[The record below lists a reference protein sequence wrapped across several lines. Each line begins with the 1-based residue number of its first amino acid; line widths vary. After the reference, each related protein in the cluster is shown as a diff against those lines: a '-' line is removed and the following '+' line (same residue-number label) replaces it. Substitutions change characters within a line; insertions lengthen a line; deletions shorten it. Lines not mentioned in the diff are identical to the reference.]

1 MARTEST
8 GDPMTDEVELFESR
22 GPRAARRRRLVDG
35 VSALGLAVA
44 LAALLAGLA
53 SAGQLDPALWAPLF
67 DWSAQQF
74 LLVAFGNTLL
84 AGAVA
89 IVLSIPFGAV
99 LAAARLS
106 RSRVLAT
113 IAAGVV
119 EVLRALPLLFVVYFF
134 LLALPGLG
142 LRMPPFW
149 QLVGAIVLY
158 SGGVFAE
165 LFRAGILAL
174 PRGQAEA
181 GLSLGLTRTQV
192 LLRIVF
198 PQVVRSLLPALV
210 SQSVR
215 VLKETT
221 LGYVVSYP
229 ELLRRGQT
237 LGEFLSGSFLQ
248 VYFEIAIIFIVIN
261 GGLGAL
267 AVMLNRR
274 LNRPRDAEPVQSD
287 RERVPA

>member
-1 MARTEST
+1 MTE
-8 GDPMTDEVELFESR
+8 VQLFEMR
-22 GPRAARRRRLVDG
+22 GPRAARRRRIVNL
-35 VSALGLAVA
+35 SAAAV
-44 LAALLAGLA
+44 LAAALTALLVGLGA
-53 SAGQLDPALWAPLF
+53 AGQLDGALWAPLF
-67 DWSAQQF
+67 DWGAQQF
-74 LLVAFGNTLL
+74 LLVALGNTLI
-84 AGAVA
+84 AGATA
-89 IVLSIPFGAV
+89 IALSIPLGAI

-106 RSRVLAT
+106 RSRLLSLL
-113 IAAGVV
+113 AAGLV

-158 SGGVFAE
+158 SSGVFAE
-165 LFRAGILAL
+165 LLRAGILAL
-174 PRGQAEA
+174 PKGQAEA
-181 GLSLGLTRTQV
+181 GLSLGLSRTQV
-192 LLRIVF
+192 MLRIVF
-198 PQVVRSLLPALV
+198 PQVVRALLPALI

-248 VYFEIAIIFIVIN
+248 VYFEIAVIFIVLN
-261 GGLGAL
+261 GGLSWL
-267 AVMLNRR
+267 AVVLNRR
-274 LNRPRDAEPVQSD
+274 LDRARVPRAAQSA

>member
-1 MARTEST
+1 MTEVQLFEMRGPKAARTRRIVNIA
-8 GDPMTDEVELFESR
+8 GLVVIL
-22 GPRAARRRRLVDG
+22 AAI
-35 VSALGLAVA
+35 
-44 LAALLAGLA
+44 AALLAGLA
-53 SAGQLDPALWAPLF
+53 AAGQLDPALWAPLL
-67 DWSAQQF
+67 DWGAQQF
-74 LLVAFGNTLL
+74 LLVALGNTLI
-84 AGAVA
+84 AGATA
-89 IVLSIPFGAV
+89 IALSIPLGAM

-106 RSRVLAT
+106 RSRVLARLS
-113 IAAGVV
+113 AGLV

-158 SGGVFAE
+158 SSGVFAE

-174 PRGQAEA
+174 PRGQMEA
-181 GLSLGLTRTQV
+181 GLSLGLSRTQV

-198 PQVVRSLLPALV
+198 PQVVRALLPALI

-248 VYFEIAIIFIVIN
+248 VYFEIAVIFIVLN
-261 GGLGAL
+261 GGLTWL
-267 AVMLNRR
+267 AVVLNRR
-274 LNRPRDAEPVQSD
+274 MGRTRTPRAAQSA

>member
-1 MARTEST
+1 MTE
-8 GDPMTDEVELFESR
+8 VQLFEMR
-22 GPRAARRRRLVDG
+22 GARAARRRRLVN
-35 VSALGLAVA
+35 VVA
-44 LAALLAGLA
+44 AAIIAAALTWLVVGLGA
-53 SAGQLDPALWAPLF
+53 AGQLDSALWAPLF
-67 DWSAQQF
+67 DWGAQQF
-74 LLVAFGNTLL
+74 LLVALANTLI
-84 AGAVA
+84 AGVTA
-89 IVLSIPFGAV
+89 IVLSLPLGAV

-106 RSRVLAT
+106 RSRVLSVL
-113 IAAGVV
+113 AAAVV

-158 SGGVFAE
+158 SSGVFAE
-165 LFRAGILAL
+165 LFRAGMLAL
-174 PRGQAEA
+174 PRGQTEA
-181 GLSLGLTRTQV
+181 GLSLGLSRTQLIV
-192 LLRIVF
+192 RIVL
-198 PQVVRSLLPALV
+198 PQVVRALLPALV

-248 VYFEIAIIFIVIN
+248 VYFEIAVIFIVLN
-261 GGLGAL
+261 GGLTWFAL
-267 AVMLNRR
+267 VLNRR
-274 LNRPRDAEPVQSD
+274 LDRSRSPRAAQSA

>member
-1 MARTEST
+1 MTE
-8 GDPMTDEVELFESR
+8 VQLFEMR
-22 GPRAARRRRLVDG
+22 GPRAARRRLIVNLV
-35 VSALGLAVA
+35 
-44 LAALLAGLA
+44 AAGAIAAGLTA
-53 SAGQLDPALWAPLF
+53 LVVGLGAAGQLDAALWTPLF
-67 DWSAQQF
+67 DWGAQQF
-74 LLVAFGNTLL
+74 LLVALGNTLL
-84 AGAVA
+84 AGATA
-89 IVLSIPFGAV
+89 IALSIPLGAI

-106 RSRVLAT
+106 RSKLVSLV
-113 IAAGVV
+113 AAGVV

-158 SGGVFAE
+158 SSGVFAE

-181 GLSLGLTRTQV
+181 GLSLGLSRAQV
-192 LLRIVF
+192 LRRIVF

-248 VYFEIAIIFIVIN
+248 VYFEIAVIFIVLN
-261 GGLGAL
+261 GTLSWL
-267 AVMLNRR
+267 AIVLNRR
-274 LNRPRDAEPVQSD
+274 LDRRPDRARLPRVRQSA
-287 RERVPA
+287 RERVTA